1 LSSLTTLLV
10 TFWSYKGAVLGAC
23 TLAFFA
29 TMAARLVI
37 SPVVPLMGEEFAVS
51 NGALGLA
58 LSGMWAAYAGAQ
70 FPSGLLADRFGER
83 RVILVAV
90 GGTAGACILL
100 AAAPTYGVVLVGA
113 VVLGGVAGLH
123 YSVAT
128 SLLTRQLPNTG
139 SAIGIHTAG
148 APVAGLLIPAAAG
161 AVGAWLGWRWAVAL
175 GSLIALPAAVIFAKV
190 VRPTPPARPDAS
202 IGERVRGRGLL
213 RILTRP
219 AIAVPL
225 VLSACGAFVWQ
236 ATASFLPAF
245 LVAYHGYSDPAAGA
259 LFSVYFAVQG
269 VVQPVLGG
277 ASDRVGRYP
286 AVAAVLSVGIGG
298 YVLLVVGSGL
308 WVVVTAIVGAGVAM
322 SWGAALLPVFMDHL
336 APEER
341 SVGFGL
347 IRTTYMVLGAGG
359 SVVTGVVADGWGWG
373 AAVFGLVGLQA
384 AMLLGLL
391 LMSVRTS
398 IVGAA
403 SRSVP
408 TSSS

>member
-1 LSSLTTLLV
+1 M

-58 LSGMWAAYAGAQ
+58 LSGMWAAYAAAQ

-90 GGTAGACILL
+90 GGTAGACVLL

-175 GSLIALPAAVIFAKV
+175 GALIALPAAVLFGRV
-190 VRPTPPARPDAS
+190 VRSTPPARPHES
-202 IGERVRGRGLL
+202 IWDRVQGRDLL
-213 RILTRP
+213 KILARP
-219 AIAVPL
+219 AIVMPL
-225 VLSACGAFVWQ
+225 ALSACGAFVWQ
-236 ATASFLPAF
+236 ATASFLPTF

-269 VVQPVLGG
+269 VVQPLLGG
-277 ASDRVGRYP
+277 GSDRVGRYP
-286 AVAAVLSVGIGG
+286 AAAVVLGLGIGG

-308 WVVVTAIVGAGVAM
+308 WMVVTAIVGAGVAM
-322 SWGAALLPVFMDHL
+322 SWGAALLPAFMDHL
-336 APEER
+336 AEDER

-359 SVVTGVVADGWGWG
+359 SVVTGVVADGLGWSS
-373 AAVFGLVGLQA
+373 AVLGLALLQA
-384 AMLLGLL
+384 VMLVVIALGPL
-391 LMSVRTS
+391 RRDPTE
-398 IVGAA
+398 A
-403 SRSVP
+403 SR
-408 TSSS
+408 TIAAGSS

>member
-1 LSSLTTLLV
+1 V

-58 LSGMWAAYAGAQ
+58 LSGMWAAYAAAQ

-90 GGTAGACILL
+90 GGTAAASALL
-100 AAAPTYGVVLVGA
+100 AGAPTYGVVLVGA
-113 VVLGGVAGLH
+113 VMLGGVAGLH

-128 SLLTRQLPNTG
+128 TLLTRRLPNTG
-139 SAIGIHTAG
+139 AAIGIHTAG
-148 APVAGLLIPAAAG
+148 APVAGFLIPAAAG
-161 AVGAWLGWRWAVAL
+161 IVGAWFGWRWAVAL
-175 GSLIALPAAVIFAKV
+175 GALIALPAALLFARV
-190 VRPTPPARPDAS
+190 VRPTPPARPDES
-202 IGERVRGRGLL
+202 MWSRVRGRGLL
-213 RILTRP
+213 RILVRP

-225 VLSACGAFVWQ
+225 GLSAVGAFVWQ
-236 ATASFLPAF
+236 ATASFLPTF
-245 LVAYHGYSDPAAGA
+245 LVVYHGYSDPAAGA
-259 LFSVYFAVQG
+259 LFSIYFGVQG

-277 ASDRVGRYP
+277 MSDRVGRYP
-286 AVAAVLSVGIGG
+286 AVAVVLGLGIVG
-298 YVLLVVGSGL
+298 YALLLVGSGL
-308 WVVVTAIVGAGVAM
+308 WVIVAAIAGAGIAM

-336 APEER
+336 APAER

-347 IRTTYMVLGAGG
+347 IRTTYMVMGASG
-359 SVVTGVVADGWGWG
+359 SVVTGLVADGWGWRS
-373 AAVFGLVGLQA
+373 AVMGLAVLQA
-384 AMLLGLL
+384 GMLLTIMLGPLR
-391 LMSVRTS
+391 METQSE
-398 IVGAA
+398 A

-408 TSSS
+408 AGAS

>member
-1 LSSLTTLLV
+1 V

-58 LSGMWAAYAGAQ
+58 LSGMWAAYAAAQ

-90 GGTAGACILL
+90 GGTAAASALL
-100 AAAPTYGVVLVGA
+100 AGAPTYGVVLVGA

-128 SLLTRQLPNTG
+128 TLLTRRLPNTG
-139 SAIGIHTAG
+139 AAIGIHTAG

-161 AVGAWLGWRWAVAL
+161 AVGGWLGWRWAIAL
-175 GSLIALPAAVIFAKV
+175 GTLIALPAAILFGVV
-190 VRPTPPARPDAS
+190 VRPTPPARPDES
-202 IGERVRGRGLL
+202 IWGRLQGRGLL
-213 RILTRP
+213 RILVRP
-219 AIAVPL
+219 AVALPL
-225 VLSACGAFVWQ
+225 GLSACGAFVWQ
-236 ATASFLPAF
+236 ATASFLPTF
-245 LVAYHGYSDPAAGA
+245 LVTYHGYSDPAAGA
-259 LFSVYFAVQG
+259 LFSVYFGVQG

-277 ASDRVGRYP
+277 VSDRVGRYP
-286 AVAAVLSVGIGG
+286 AAAVVLALGIGG

-308 WVVVTAIVGAGVAM
+308 WTVVTAIAGAGIAM
-322 SWGAALLPVFMDHL
+322 SWGAALLPAFMDHL
-336 APEER
+336 ADDER

-359 SVVTGVVADGWGWG
+359 SVVTGLVADGLGWSS
-373 AAVFGLVGLQA
+373 AILGLALIQA
-384 AMLLGLL
+384 AM
-391 LMSVRTS
+391 VFS
-398 IVGAA
+398 IVVGGLRQGTPTEVA
-403 SRSVP
+403 RSVP
-408 TSSS
+408 VDAS